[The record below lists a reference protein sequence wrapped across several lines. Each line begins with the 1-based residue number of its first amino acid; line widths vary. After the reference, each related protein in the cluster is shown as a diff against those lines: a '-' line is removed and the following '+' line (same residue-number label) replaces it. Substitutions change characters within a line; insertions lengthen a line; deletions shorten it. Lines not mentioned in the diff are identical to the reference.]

1 MRKCYLIFG
10 DYPTADNIKD
20 GMIQRIK
27 AVDDE
32 LGEYNRIYVK
42 LSLSSLKKKEQRI
55 DSTTTLYCL
64 NILLHYF
71 FIIRLLKQVN
81 AIYFHSILN
90 YKYAI
95 LLPITLVPIR
105 FLDFHGAVPE
115 EYSFLGGGWIK
126 YNIIEWIEKQAV
138 KKCTNLIC
146 VSYNMREHFLTKYP
160 FSVSYNYIIKP
171 IFPTNMLNEYDPNF
185 SLSGFRESLNI
196 GQDDVVVLYS
206 VNLQVWQNFDVMME
220 IMNETMQLNYKY
232 IILTGQKEE
241 AIERLLERNIDIERV
256 VVDCVLPTDLYKYYS
271 IAHYG
276 FLLRDE
282 HVLNFVAAPTKL
294 IEYLYYGMIPIL
306 KYEEVGDHRYYRYE
320 SINGKYT
327 ELKHLKP
334 KKSSKNEKIART
346 ILKLAS
352 EASIRI

>member
-1 MRKCYLIFG
+1 MKKCCLIFG

-27 AVDDE
+27 AVDDD
-32 LGEYNRIYVK
+32 LSEYKRIYVK
-42 LSLSSLKKKEQRI
+42 LSLSSFKKRELHI

-71 FIIRLLKQVN
+71 VIVGLLKQAN

-115 EYSFLGGGWIK
+115 EYSFLGGSRIK
-126 YNIIEWIEKQAV
+126 YNIVEWIEKQAV

-146 VSYNMREHFLTKYP
+146 VSYNMKEHFLMKYP
-160 FSVSYNYIIKP
+160 FSSSYNYVIKP
-171 IFPTNMLNEYDPNF
+171 ILPTNILNKYDPNF
-185 SLSGFRESLNI
+185 SLSDFRKGLNI
-196 GQDDVVVLYS
+196 EQDDVVILYS
-206 VNLQVWQNFDVMME
+206 GNLQAWQNFDMMIE
-220 IMNETMQLNYKY
+220 IINKTMQLNYKY

-241 AIERLLERNIDIERV
+241 AIKRLIERKIDIERV
-256 VVDCVLPTDLYKYYS
+256 VVDSVLPTELYKYYS

-306 KYEEVGDHRYYRYE
+306 KYEEVGDHNHYRYE
-320 SINGKYT
+320 SINGESSK
-327 ELKHLKP
+327 LQHLKP
-334 KKSSKNEKIART
+334 KKSSKNEKIARI
-346 ILKLAS
+346 ILNLAS
-352 EASIRI
+352 EASISI